1 MEFTTR
7 FGLHSQTT
15 RLREVRA
22 PAGRGPSPAS
32 HRPRAKPPSEGL
44 RPPARAEVE
53 RTSVRHI
60 SRARRG
66 RGFGAGLLPLRSPL
80 LRESLL
86 VSFPPLSNMLKF
98 SGSSR
103 PIRGRNQRDEGA
115 GAAAGAWRESVVAG
129 RPPPPPTEED
139 GPRPS
144 RAGSRRTDHRQPH
157 GRGGTPLA
165 GRETDRARTDGLTL
179 GGRGRLGALDAPAA
193 GAATHRPARR
203 RAVGGGAGP
212 IDGKATLGRAW
223 PREEPGAAM
232 CVRSVDDQCVLQFTL
247 VLAASCVLHRRTSR
261 VIHR

>member
-103 PIRGRNQRDEGA
+103 PIRGRNQRDECA
-115 GAAAGAWRESVVAG
+115 GPADGAWRERVVAG
-129 RPPPPPTEED
+129 RPPPHRRRKTARSRTARAAGGRTTGSRAD
-139 GPRPS
+139 VAGRPS
-144 RAGSRRTDHRQPH
+144 RDGRRT
-157 GRGGTPLA
+157 
-165 GRETDRARTDGLTL
+165 
-179 GGRGRLGALDAPAA
+179 GRGR
-193 GAATHRPARR
+193 T
-203 RAVGGGAGP
+203 V
-212 IDGKATLGRAW
+212 
-223 PREEPGAAM
+223 
-232 CVRSVDDQCVLQFTL
+232 
-247 VLAASCVLHRRTSR
+247 
-261 VIHR
+261 